1 MKIGYI
7 GLGDIGT
14 PIAERILK
22 QGLDLTLWNRTRG
35 KMTPFVTAGASAAAS
50 PSDLARRSE
59 IVALCVDSAEAIEQI
74 LSGSEG
80 LVCALDKPRLVV
92 DHSTI
97 HPRQAIGFASR
108 LAHHGIAM
116 IDAPVSGGAAG
127 ARYYE
132 AHVSS
137 CSGTG

>member
-1 MKIGYI
+1 MKVGYI

-74 LSGSEG
+74 LFGSEG

-97 HPRQAIGFASR
+97 HPRAGGPQ
-108 LAHHGIAM
+108 
-116 IDAPVSGGAAG
+116 SGKAELRG
-127 ARYYE
+127 
-132 AHVSS
+132 SS
-137 CSGTG
+137 NHLGRQSVPHLEWPSADQRTIT